1 MEEREC
7 EMHCTLKKQN
17 NKQNGREKK
26 GFEKLNYKEE
36 NSEEFMRKVL
46 VRCGRILNTICVSYL
61 KMYCIQKHSF

>member
-26 GFEKLNYKEE
+26 G
-36 NSEEFMRKVL
+36 
-46 VRCGRILNTICVSYL
+46 L
-61 KMYCIQKHSF
+61 KN